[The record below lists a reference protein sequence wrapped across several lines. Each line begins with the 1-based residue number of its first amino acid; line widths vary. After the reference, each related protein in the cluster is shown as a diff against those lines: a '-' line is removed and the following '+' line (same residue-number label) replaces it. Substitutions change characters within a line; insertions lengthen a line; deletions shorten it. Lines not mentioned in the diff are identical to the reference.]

1 MHIRK
6 TLIAGALA
14 LASGVASAHYLPIGA
29 TPAHVSPGDVIV
41 FGHATAGRAG
51 REGHPHV
58 CIATTPLRGVD
69 DVERAAFG
77 YRRPTWGN
85 YLLKTPV
92 ARAPIK
98 LPLQEMDVGGMPP
111 FVFTHLLVTT
121 MPVAK
126 ARRLHIPPLTAL
138 NPIKCSTV
146 ILVATH

>member
-6 TLIAGALA
+6 TLIAGGLA
-14 LASGVASAHYLPIGA
+14 LAFGVASAHAYLPIGA
-29 TPAHVSPGDVIV
+29 TPPRVSPGDVV
-41 FGHATAGRAG
+41 AFGYATAGRKA
-51 REGHPHV
+51 HPHV

-85 YLLKTPV
+85 HLLKTPV

-98 LPLQEMDVGGMPP
+98 LPLQERAVGGMPP